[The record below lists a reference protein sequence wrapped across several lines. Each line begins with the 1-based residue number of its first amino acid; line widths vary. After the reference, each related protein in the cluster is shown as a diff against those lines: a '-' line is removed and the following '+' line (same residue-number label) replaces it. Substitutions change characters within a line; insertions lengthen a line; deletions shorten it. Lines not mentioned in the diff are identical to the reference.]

1 MSKADIDVVL
11 DQFAAVNERDFQR
24 AMDAYAD
31 DVVLMIYGEFLNS
44 GTFEGKE
51 AVGEWFGDW
60 FRTFGADHHFDII
73 EARALADGLVYL
85 FAEYEGSGRVSGAKA
100 HSQAGYLYRV
110 EGGKIKRV
118 QLFATAE
125 EALAAASLPEW
136 SEPETD

>member
-1 MSKADIDVVL
+1 M
-11 DQFAAVNERDFQR
+11 
-24 AMDAYAD
+24 
-31 DVVLMIYGEFLNS
+31 
-44 GTFEGKE
+44 
-51 AVGEWFGDW
+51 
-60 FRTFGADHHFDII
+60 
-73 EARALADGLVYL
+73 
-85 FAEYEGSGRVSGAKA
+85 SGAKA